1 MMVQGDRSLH
11 HPLPDFLFRVWR
23 YTPDVF
29 EHLMRVKEFALIK
42 EGNSVLVFGFLCGH
56 GYKCR
61 KKPDLAPY
69 GREALDVP
77 YWPKIP

>member
-1 MMVQGDRSLH
+1 
-11 HPLPDFLFRVWR
+11 
-23 YTPDVF
+23 
-29 EHLMRVKEFALIK
+29 MRVKEFALIK